1 MLMSG
6 LCYNSPMKDSSKS
19 IQQAIIAREVID
31 LYQDSK
37 NKRETAEPLDVL
49 CFAMARLTDCDK
61 VDYPPVDWDDLAAL
75 FDMIAFSKDSDDNR
89 RAVEKDMDAMYR
101 KALRVIEA
109 AKIIEKL

>member
-61 VDYPPVDWDDLAAL
+61 VDYPPVDWDDLTAL
-75 FDMIAFSKDSDDNR
+75 FDMIAFSKDSDDDR
-89 RAVEKDMDAMYR
+89 CVVEKDMDVIYR
-101 KALRVIEA
+101 KALRIIEA
-109 AKIIEKL
+109 AKSG

>member
-1 MLMSG
+1 
-6 LCYNSPMKDSSKS
+6 MKASDKS
-19 IQQAIIAREVID
+19 IHQAIVVREVID

-37 NKRETAEPLDVL
+37 NKRETAESLDVL

-75 FDMIAFSKDSDDNR
+75 FDMIAFSKDSDDDR
-89 RAVEKDMDAMYR
+89 RAVEKDMDVIYR

-109 AKIIEKL
+109 AKLD